1 MTMTTTTIDEEV
13 NEQCWV
19 LLGHYGRWA
28 WSAKYDRYTVGQPA
42 RVAFDPDYVWANRHR
57 LIGWIH
63 THPSFTADPSNT
75 DDATMRA
82 QVCSLGRP
90 LLCCI
95 EGTDGLRAHWY
106 VDDESNPIE
115 YKVARVRRK
124 LFGLIPNKELAGRND
139 GNEEVCA

>member
-1 MTMTTTTIDEEV
+1 VPSTTVILSV
-13 NEQCWV
+13 SQ
-19 LLGHYGRWA
+19 LALRLILIMFG
-28 WSAKYDRYTVGQPA
+28 
-42 RVAFDPDYVWANRHR
+42 HR